1 MSVAPRKCAPI
12 QGLVFLVFS
21 CALAAQTSPSLRIS
35 PSPPKSKSAR
45 NSVESQGPR
54 RHTGGKPSPGKESK
68 TAPQP
73 AAPPGPLQPL
83 TLDQMPVTAPEVL
96 YRAGQLTITARN
108 SSLGDILRAVRS
120 QTGASFDVPPSA
132 TERVVG
138 RFGPGPENQV
148 LATLLNGSHFNYVML
163 GSATDAT
170 AVTELILTPR
180 AGESTENAPAYQAD
194 QGFHN
199 TGPTTAFSRPINPNG
214 QVPPPQVGDG
224 ATDADNAT
232 DGDES
237 ADQAEQSDGDQEG
250 APQGVPNGQPAVKT
264 PQQLLQELQQQQLI
278 QQQQQRQQP
287 QGQNPQQQP
296 ANPNPQLIPP
306 QRPELQQRPER
317 E

>member
-1 MSVAPRKCAPI
+1 MR
-12 QGLVFLVFS
+12 GLVLLVFS
-21 CALAAQTSPSLRIS
+21 CGLVAQSSPSPRIN
-35 PSPPKSKSAR
+35 PSPPKSKSAQ
-45 NSVESQGPR
+45 NSVESQGAR
-54 RHTGGKPSPGKESK
+54 RHSGGKPSPGKESK
-68 TAPQP
+68 TTPQQP
-73 AAPPGPLQPL
+73 APPPGPLQPL

-163 GSATDAT
+163 GSVTDAT

-180 AGESTENAPAYQAD
+180 AGESPENAPAYQAD
-194 QGFHN
+194 QGLNHA
-199 TGPTTAFSRPINPNG
+199 GPTTAFSRPINPNG
-214 QVPPPQVGDG
+214 QLSPPQVGDG
-224 ATDADNAT
+224 AAEADNAT

-278 QQQQQRQQP
+278 QQQQQQQQQQ
-287 QGQNPQQQP
+287 QGQNPQQQQP
-296 ANPNPQLIPP
+296 ANPSPQLIPP
-306 QRPELQQRPER
+306 QRPELQQKPER